1 LYLSCTKIVRSVFL
15 RKVLLIHNFFF
26 LIAKPVLAMRTT
38 TLLLFVLFLSAGSA
52 WAQVMPRGTTS
63 SGRVDTLVEIK
74 TDTTVTK
81 SKPSHVR
88 SQRIRFPNS
97 SLSSV
102 DVRLGWSVLSD
113 DGTFL
118 QNPLRYN
125 NWENVTLRPLPA
137 SFSIHFPYFAKSNG
151 AMGQIGFQTFY
162 SASKAPWIGGERNF
176 GTAHFYGANVDF
188 RSIFP
193 TIEID
198 RARFNP
204 FVNYGLGYTY
214 RSVALYN
221 HEPIVHF
228 GGGLTSWITDRL
240 GITVS
245 GTGNFGT
252 LHLIDGYTSYLQGNI
267 YFLYRF

>member
-1 LYLSCTKIVRSVFL
+1 
-15 RKVLLIHNFFF
+15 
-26 LIAKPVLAMRTT
+26 MRTT
-38 TLLLFVLFLSAGSA
+38 ILLLFVLSLSAGSA
-52 WAQVMPRGTTS
+52 WAQVKPRGTTS
-63 SGRVDTLVEIK
+63 LGRVDTLVQRAS
-74 TDTTVTK
+74 DTTATRREPRK
-81 SKPSHVR
+81 VR
-88 SQRIRFPNS
+88 SPRVRFPNS
-97 SLSSV
+97 PLTSV

-118 QNPLRYN
+118 QNPLRFN

-137 SFSIHFPYFAKSNG
+137 SFSIHFPYFAKPNG

-162 SASKAPWIGGERNF
+162 SASKAPWIGGEQNF
-176 GTAHFYGANVDF
+176 GTAHFYGANIDF

-193 TIEID
+193 TIRLD

-228 GGGLTSWITDRL
+228 GGGLTSWFTNRL
-240 GITVS
+240 GVTVS

-252 LHLIDGYTSYLQGNI
+252 LHLIDGFTSYLQGNV
-267 YFLYRF
+267 YLLYRI